1 MLLRLAPW
9 LFVSLWSTGYI
20 AMKYAAPF
28 AEPFTFLAIRFSL
41 VVLVVAPFVLSAGYW
56 RISRRDFFKAAVVGA
71 LLHGIYLAGVFWA
84 IKQGMP
90 AGVAAIIISL
100 QPLVSASLV
109 APLLGERVELRHWI
123 GLLLGLAGAV
133 IVLLPGVELGSA
145 IVRSDMLLMSI
156 IALCSITIGTTL
168 QKTWSAHLDVRSSLI
183 PQYLGA
189 SLTMLIAAVLLE
201 TREIT
206 WSVQA
211 VGAMAW
217 LVLVLSVGA
226 ISLFLML
233 LKQNEVWRT
242 VTLFYLVPPVTTVTA
257 WLLFD
262 EKLLPIQVLGMALVV
277 IAMILARPR
286 PIA

>member
-28 AEPFTFLAIRFSL
+28 AEPFTFLTIRFSL
-41 VVLVVAPFVLSAGYW
+41 VVLVVAPFILAAGYW

-71 LLHGIYLAGVFWA
+71 LLHGIYLAGIFWA

-90 AGVAAIIISL
+90 AGIAAIIISL

-133 IVLLPGVELGSA
+133 IVLLPGAELGRA
-145 IVRSDMLLMSI
+145 IIRPDMLLMSI

-168 QKTWSAHLDVRSSLI
+168 QKTWSAHLDVRSSLM